1 MKTITVTYTIEV
13 SSEMSD
19 TAIDENIYQAIELG
33 IGLGDITDLQIESD
47 EE

>member
-13 SSEMSD
+13 SSEMSN

>member
-13 SSEMSD
+13 CEMSD

-33 IGLGDITDLQIESD
+33 IGLGDITDLQIERD